1 MAIPVAASTAPAL
14 TNTVEPSHRANAA
27 AASRDGVESIHIG
40 VVATVEQVRVDRVR
54 GDVGV
59 TEAWL
64 SEGKDRLVTGKRR
77 KIAWAAEGNA
87 FRKRPTQGPFAKLF
101 AKRSGRNKKKSP
113 LSILRCD
120 FLLSKAR

>member
-14 TNTVEPSHRANAA
+14 THTVEPSHRANAA

-59 TEAWL
+59 MEAWL
-64 SEGKDRLVTGKRR
+64 SEGQGSTGYGK
-77 KIAWAAEGNA
+77 AEGN
-87 FRKRPTQGPFAKLF
+87 RV
-101 AKRSGRNKKKSP
+101 GRGGKCIS
-113 LSILRCD
+113 
-120 FLLSKAR
+120 